1 MPVFE
6 IVVIAFLIVLN
17 GFFAMAELAVMS
29 SRRARLE
36 HMADEK
42 VAGARAALRLLDDP
56 TRLLSATQVGIT
68 LVGVF
73 AGAYSGATLAGPLS
87 ALLPDALGSY
97 AYPVALAVVVVAI
110 TYLSLVVGELV
121 PKRIAINDPER
132 VAAAVARVMTW
143 ISVAGSPVIFVLRI
157 STEILL
163 RLFRVPDKPENT
175 VTEEEVK
182 RLIAEGART
191 GIFHVAERDMIN
203 GVLRL
208 ADRSVRSVMTPRV
221 DVIWVDLDDP
231 AEMIRREIAES
242 GHSRYPAG
250 RKGLDELE
258 GIIHTKHLFDQVA
271 RTGKF
276 DIAASLRPPLVVHE
290 ATPVLGLLEMF
301 RANPVHMAVVVDE
314 YGVLEGIVTPTDIL
328 TAIAGELPEDVSDLE
343 EAAAVR
349 RDDGSWLMDG
359 MLGIHEAERLL
370 ERKDMRG
377 DEDFETLAG
386 FVLARLARI
395 PQIGDHFEWDGLR
408 FEIVDMDGRRVDRIL
423 VSSLVATP
431 DAETLVNSEFGD

>member
-1 MPVFE
+1 MLV
-6 IVVIAFLIVLN
+6 VQLLVIALLILLN
-17 GFFAMAELAVMS
+17 GFFAMSELAVLS

-36 HMADEK
+36 QMADER
-42 VAGARAALRLLDDP
+42 VRGARAALKLLEDP
-56 TRLLSATQVGIT
+56 TRFLSTAQAGIT
-68 LVGVF
+68 LIGVF

-87 ALLPDALGSY
+87 ALFPKLGQY
-97 AYPVALAVVVVAI
+97 AYPVALAVVVVCI
-110 TYLSLVVGELV
+110 TYLSLLVGELV
-121 PKRIAINDPER
+121 PKRIAFNNPER
-132 VAAAVARVMTW
+132 IAAAVAPMMARL
-143 ISVAGSPVIFVLRI
+143 SVAFAPVVLLLRASTNALVKLLRI
-157 STEILL
+157 
-163 RLFRVPDKPENT
+163 PDRPESQ

-191 GIFHVAERDMIN
+191 GIFQMAERDMIN

-221 DVIWVDLDDP
+221 EVVWIDLDDP
-231 AEMIRREIAES
+231 PETIRREIAES

-250 RKGLDELE
+250 RHGLDELE

-271 RTGKF
+271 RTGSF
-276 DIAASLRPPLVVHE
+276 DIAASLRSPLVVHE

-349 RDDGSWLMDG
+349 REDGSWLMDG

-408 FEIVDMDGRRVDRIL
+408 FEIVDMDGRRIDRIL
-423 VSSLVATP
+423 VAPAAPTP
-431 DAETLVNSEFGD
+431 ASAVNSDFSD

>member
-1 MPVFE
+1 MLVWQLL
-6 IVVIAFLIVLN
+6 VIALLILLN
-17 GFFAMAELAVMS
+17 GFFAMSELAVLS

-36 HMADEK
+36 QLADEK
-42 VAGARAALRLLDDP
+42 VRGARAALKLFEDP
-56 TRLLSATQVGIT
+56 TRLLSTAQAGIT
-68 LVGVF
+68 LISVF
-73 AGAYSGATLAGPLS
+73 AGAYSGATFAEPLS
-87 ALLPDALGSY
+87 GSLPVLGAY
-97 AYPVALAVVVVAI
+97 AYPVALGIVVVLI
-110 TYLSLVVGELV
+110 TYLSLLVGELV
-121 PKRIAINDPER
+121 PKRIAFNDPER
-132 VAAAVARVMTW
+132 IAAWVAPIMTRM
-143 ISVAGSPVIFVLRI
+143 SLVGAPVVFLLRI
-157 STEILL
+157 STETLMKLL
-163 RLFRVPDKPENT
+163 RIPEKRESQ
-175 VTEEEVK
+175 VSEEEVK

-191 GIFHVAERDMIN
+191 GIFHIAERDMIN

-221 DVIWVDLDDP
+221 EVIWIDLDDP
-231 AEMIRREIAES
+231 PETIRREIAES

-258 GIIHTKHLFDQVA
+258 GIVHTKHLFDQTV
-271 RTGKF
+271 RTGRF
-276 DIAASLRPPLVVHE
+276 DIAASLRQPLVVHE

-301 RANPVHMAVVVDE
+301 RENPVHMAVVVDE
-314 YGVLEGIVTPTDIL
+314 YGGVEGIVTPTDIL
-328 TAIAGELPEDVSDLE
+328 TAIAGELPEDVGDLE

-349 RDDGSWLMDG
+349 REDGSWLMDG

-395 PQIGDHFEWDGLR
+395 PQIGDHFEWGGLR

-423 VSSLVATP
+423 VAP
-431 DAETLVNSEFGD
+431 AAPAPADMVNNEFSD

>member
-1 MPVFE
+1 MPAWD
-6 IVVIAFLIVLN
+6 ILVIALLIILN
-17 GFFAMAELAVMS
+17 GFFAMSELAVLS

-36 HMADEK
+36 QMADEK
-42 VAGARAALRLLDDP
+42 VRGARAALRLLEDP
-56 TRLLSATQVGIT
+56 TRFLSTAQAGIT
-68 LVGVF
+68 LIGVF

-87 ALLPDALGSY
+87 ELLSAFGSY
-97 AYPVALAVVVVAI
+97 AYPVALAVVIVGI
-110 TYLSLVVGELV
+110 TYLSLLVGELV
-121 PKRIAINDPER
+121 PKRIAFNNPER
-132 VAAAVARVMTW
+132 VAAAVAPFMAKL
-143 ISVAGSPVIFVLRI
+143 SVAGAPIVLFLRVSTDALVKLLRI
-157 STEILL
+157 
-163 RLFRVPDKPENT
+163 PDRPENS

-191 GIFHVAERDMIN
+191 GVFHVAERDMIN

-221 DVIWVDLDDP
+221 ELMWLDLDDP
-231 AEMIRREIAES
+231 PETIRREIADS

-250 RKGLDELE
+250 RKGLDELA
-258 GIIHTKHLFDQVA
+258 GIVHTKHLLDQVA

-276 DIAASLRPPLVVHE
+276 DIAASLSQPLIVHE
-290 ATPVLGLLEMF
+290 ATPVLRLLEMF
-301 RANPVHMAVVVDE
+301 RENPMHMAVVVDE
-314 YGVLEGIVTPTDIL
+314 YGGLEGIVTPTDIL
-328 TAIAGELPEDVSDLE
+328 MAIAGDLPEDMTDVE

-359 MLGIHEAERLL
+359 MLGIHEAERML

-395 PQIGDHFEWDGLR
+395 PQIGDHFEWGGLR
-408 FEIVDMDGRRVDRIL
+408 FEIVDMDGRRIDR
-423 VSSLVATP
+423 VLVAP
-431 DAETLVNSEFGD
+431 MQPAPSMEGVVNADFSD